1 MGKFGIRL
9 LESGWKIRNPALESG
24 WKIGNLDFGILW
36 ENWNSGFGIRLE
48 NPADGSTQGRRWHP
62 AATTPPPPNRLIFRP
77 RASHNGIPLK
87 NARSARD
94 VHPVPARPGSKG
106 PTVAPRADG
115 GTQQQRSP
123 YARLESNLR
132 IRGIRS
138 LDSNLRPITGFP
150 LKTRDGRN

>member
-1 MGKFGIRL
+1 MESYWEIKVPALEPGGKVQSPA
-9 LESGWKIRNPALESG
+9 LESGGEVKNPALESG
-24 WKIGNLDFGILW
+24 GKIKNPAFGIQWWGNL
-36 ENWNSGFGIRLE
+36 ESGFWSPAGKLGIRLW
-48 NPADGSTQGRRWHP
+48 NPAGKLGIWILESCGK
-62 AATTPPPPNRLIFRP
+62 I
-77 RASHNGIPLK
+77 GIPALESGL
-87 NARSARD
+87 RI
-94 VHPVPARPGSKG
+94 P